1 MSSLDMSGAVLSV
14 GFGVKWQGSY
24 LADVSRHRGCA
35 AGCSR
40 VWGGRGDA
48 RIFGSREEA
57 EAVRDAEGLL
67 PPCYAGVSVV
77 ELFEEVR

>member
-1 MSSLDMSGAVLSV
+1 MDMSGAVLSV
-14 GFGVKWQGSY
+14 GFGIKWQGRY
-24 LADVSRHRGCA
+24 LAEGARHRGCA

-67 PPCYAGVSVV
+67 PGYFDGVAVV